1 MSPPASW
8 APCPLP
14 KCILPALAFWPQ
26 EMLSLPRMPCCP
38 KTSTPGSPEPYAKR
52 YFSGGIKLRI
62 LNGEIILGPSR
73 WAQCSH
79 GVLMKGGRSR
89 EDRRYRRM
97 ALRTQEAASAR
108 EKIRKPTALEPAGPG
123 PAIPHSRPVSVIAA
137 FWAPG
142 VPELLSVVLCHQV
155 HGHLQQQR

>member
-1 MSPPASW
+1 
-8 APCPLP
+8 
-14 KCILPALAFWPQ
+14 
-26 EMLSLPRMPCCP
+26 
-38 KTSTPGSPEPYAKR
+38 
-52 YFSGGIKLRI
+52 
-62 LNGEIILGPSR
+62 
-73 WAQCSH
+73 
-79 GVLMKGGRSR
+79 
-89 EDRRYRRM
+89 M

-123 PAIPHSRPVSVIAA
+123 PAIPHSRPVSMIAA